1 MTYGPKGGGKT
12 MSETDPPITVFYDG
26 ACPRCDRG
34 EPVLRADGLVKHF
47 AGRRVVDGVD
57 LRCRAGQVLGL
68 LGANGAG
75 KTTTLRLCYGFLQP
89 DAGMIRV
96 AGIDRRA
103 DPEATARRVGVC
115 TQDDT
120 FDSDFTVRGNLEQ
133 MSRYFRPRPP
143 GLPARVDALLDRFG
157 LDRYADAKPDVLSGG
172 YRRRLM
178 LARALVH
185 EPQLL
190 FLDEPTTGLDP
201 RARLEVWELIDALRR
216 DGLGIVLT
224 THYMDEAER
233 LSDELVV
240 LREGRTV
247 ATGPPRAVLG
257 DLVGEHVLVLDARDP
272 AAPAV
277 CAWARQ
283 TGLPEPSRVLSTL
296 HLALDGPGLARFSAR
311 FGDLRFEVRP
321 PTLDDLFL
329 KLAEK
334 P

>member
-1 MTYGPKGGGKT
+1 MDDAKRQ
-12 MSETDPPITVFYDG
+12 E
-26 ACPRCDRG
+26 
-34 EPVLRADGLVKHF
+34 EPVLRATGLVKQF

-57 LRCRAGQVLGL
+57 LHCRAGQVLGL

-89 DAGMIRV
+89 DAGEIRI
-96 AGIDRRA
+96 AGINRRVN
-103 DPEATARRVGVC
+103 PEAASRQVGVC

-120 FDSDFTVRGNLEQ
+120 FDTDFTVRDNLEQ
-133 MSRYFRPRPP
+133 VGRYFRPRP
-143 GLPARVDALLDRFG
+143 LALKAKVSALLERFG
-157 LDRYADAKPDVLSGG
+157 LDRYADAKPDILSGG

-185 EPQLL
+185 GPQLL

-201 RARLEVWELIDALRR
+201 QARLEVWELIDTLRR
-216 DGLGIVLT
+216 EGLGIVLT

-233 LSDELVV
+233 LSDELLV

-247 ATGPPRAVLG
+247 ATGPAPTVLG
-257 DLVGEHVLVLDARDP
+257 DLVGEHMLVLDAADP
-272 AAPAV
+272 AMPAV
-277 CAWARQ
+277 REWAHQ
-283 TGLPEPSRVLSTL
+283 VSLPEPTRVLSTL
-296 HLALDGPGLARFSAR
+296 HLALDGPKLAQFSAR

-334 P
+334 S

>member
-1 MTYGPKGGGKT
+1 MP
-12 MSETDPPITVFYDG
+12 MG
-26 ACPRCDRG
+26 ASHPNTQD
-34 EPVLRADGLVKHF
+34 EPVLLADGLVKQF
-47 AGRRVVDGVD
+47 AGRRVVDGVG
-57 LRCRAGQVLGL
+57 LRCRAGQVLSL

-89 DAGMIRV
+89 DAGTIRV
-96 AGIDRRA
+96 AGIDRCT
-103 DPEATARRVGVC
+103 DPETAARRVGVC

-120 FDSDFTVRGNLEQ
+120 FDTDFTVRGNLEQ
-133 MSRYFRPRPP
+133 VGRYFRPRPP
-143 GLPARVDALLDRFG
+143 ALKARIAILLERFG
-157 LDRYADAKPDVLSGG
+157 LDRYASAKPDILSGG

-178 LARALVH
+178 LARALIH

-201 RARLEVWELIDALRR
+201 QARLEVWELIDTLRR

-240 LREGRTV
+240 LREGRMV
-247 ATGPPRAVLG
+247 AAGKPRAVLG
-257 DLVGEHVLVLDARDP
+257 DLVGEHVLVLEARDP

-277 CAWARQ
+277 CEWARQ
-283 TGLPEPSRVLSTL
+283 AGLPELTRVLSDL
-296 HLALDGPGLARFSAR
+296 HLALDGPGLARFIAR

-334 P
+334 S

>member
-1 MTYGPKGGGKT
+1 MPVYNPQAP
-12 MSETDPPITVFYDG
+12 D
-26 ACPRCDRG
+26 
-34 EPVLRADGLVKHF
+34 EPVLLACGLVKQF

-57 LRCRAGQVLGL
+57 LQCRAGQVLGL

-75 KTTTLRLCYGFLQP
+75 KTTTLRLCSGFLQP
-89 DAGMIRV
+89 DAGAIRV
-96 AGIDRRA
+96 VGIDRRA
-103 DPEATARRVGVC
+103 DPEAAARQVGVC

-120 FDSDFTVRGNLEQ
+120 FDTDFTVRGNLEQ

-143 GLPARVDALLDRFG
+143 ALKAQITALLERFG
-157 LDRYADAKPDVLSGG
+157 LDRYANAKPDVLSGG
-172 YRRRLM
+172 YRRRLII
-178 LARALVH
+178 ARALVH

-201 RARLEVWELIDALRR
+201 QARLEVWELIDALRR
-216 DGLGIVLT
+216 DGLGLVLT

-233 LSDELVV
+233 LADELLI
-240 LREGRTV
+240 LREGRV
-247 ATGPPRAVLG
+247 IAAGPSRTVLG
-257 DLVGEHVLVLDARDP
+257 DLVGEHMLVLDARDP

-283 TGLPEPSRVLSTL
+283 AGLPEPTRVLSTL

>member
-1 MTYGPKGGGKT
+1 MP
-12 MSETDPPITVFYDG
+12 MPANHPPAPD
-26 ACPRCDRG
+26 
-34 EPVLRADGLVKHF
+34 EPVLRADGLVKQF
-47 AGRRVVDGVD
+47 ASRRVVDGVD
-57 LRCRAGQVLGL
+57 LRCWAGQVVGL

-89 DAGMIRV
+89 DAGTIRV
-96 AGIDRRA
+96 MGIDRRT
-103 DPEATARRVGVC
+103 DPEAAARRVGVC

-143 GLPARVDALLDRFG
+143 ALKARIAALLERFG
-157 LDRYADAKPDVLSGG
+157 LDRYAAVKPDTLSGG

-185 EPQLL
+185 DPQVL

-201 RARLEVWELIDALRR
+201 QARLEVWELIDTLRR

-233 LSDELVV
+233 LADELLV
-240 LREGRTV
+240 LREGRRV

-257 DLVGEHVLVLDARDP
+257 DLVGEHVLVLEARDP

-277 CAWARQ
+277 REWARQ
-283 TGLPEPSRVLSTL
+283 AGLPEPTRVLSTL
-296 HLALDGPGLARFSAR
+296 HLALDGPGLARFGAR
-311 FGDLRFEVRP
+311 FGNLRFEVRP

-334 P
+334 S

>member
-1 MTYGPKGGGKT
+1 MPARDLNAP
-12 MSETDPPITVFYDG
+12 E
-26 ACPRCDRG
+26 
-34 EPVLRADGLVKHF
+34 EPVLLARGLVKRF

-57 LRCRAGQVLGL
+57 LRCQAGQVLGL

-89 DAGMIRV
+89 DAGTIRV
-96 AGIDRRA
+96 AGIDRAA
-103 DPEATARRVGVC
+103 DPEAAARRVGVC

-143 GLPARVDALLDRFG
+143 TLKTRIAALLERFG

-178 LARALVH
+178 MARALVH
-185 EPQLL
+185 EPRLL

-201 RARLEVWELIDALRR
+201 QARLEVWELIDTLRR

-233 LSDELVV
+233 LSDDLVV
-240 LREGRTV
+240 LRDGRKV
-247 ATGPPRAVLG
+247 AAGPPRVVLG
-257 DLVGEHVLVLDARDP
+257 DLVGEHVLVLEAGDP

-283 TGLPEPSRVLSTL
+283 AGLPEPTRVLSTL

-321 PTLDDLFL
+321 PRWTTCS
-329 KLAEK
+329 
-334 P
+334 

>member
-1 MTYGPKGGGKT
+1 MPAG
-12 MSETDPPITVFYDG
+12 DPNAPD
-26 ACPRCDRG
+26 
-34 EPVLRADGLVKHF
+34 EPVLLAAGLVKQF
-47 AGRRVVDGVD
+47 TGRRVVDGVS

-75 KTTTLRLCYGFLQP
+75 KTTTLRLCYGFLRP
-89 DAGMIRV
+89 DAGAIRV
-96 AGIDRRA
+96 VGIDRLA
-103 DPEATARRVGVC
+103 DPEAAARRVGVC

-143 GLPARVDALLDRFG
+143 ALKARIAALLERFG
-157 LDRYADAKPDVLSGG
+157 LDRYTDAKPDTLSGG

-185 EPQLL
+185 EPRLL

-201 RARLEVWELIDALRR
+201 QARLEVWELIDALRR

-233 LSDELVV
+233 LSDELLV
-240 LREGRTV
+240 LREGRMV
-247 ATGPPRAVLG
+247 AAGPPRAVLG
-257 DLVGEHVLVLDARDP
+257 DLVGEHVLVLDARDS

-277 CAWARQ
+277 RAWARQ
-283 TGLPEPSRVLSTL
+283 AGLPEPSRVLSTL

>member
-1 MTYGPKGGGKT
+1 MPARDLNAP
-12 MSETDPPITVFYDG
+12 E
-26 ACPRCDRG
+26 
-34 EPVLRADGLVKHF
+34 EPVLLARGLVKRF

-57 LRCRAGQVLGL
+57 LRCQAGQVLGL

-89 DAGMIRV
+89 DAGTIRV
-96 AGIDRRA
+96 AGIDRAA
-103 DPEATARRVGVC
+103 DPEAAARRVGVC

-143 GLPARVDALLDRFG
+143 TLKTRIAALLERFG

-178 LARALVH
+178 MARALVH
-185 EPQLL
+185 EPRLL

-201 RARLEVWELIDALRR
+201 QARLEVWELIDTLRR

-233 LSDELVV
+233 LSDDLVV
-240 LREGRTV
+240 LRDGRKV
-247 ATGPPRAVLG
+247 AAGPPRVVLG
-257 DLVGEHVLVLDARDP
+257 DLVGEHVLVLEAGDP

-283 TGLPEPSRVLSTL
+283 AGLPEPTRVLSTL

-329 KLAEK
+329 KLAEQS
-334 P
+334 

>member
-1 MTYGPKGGGKT
+1 MPTLAAHPN
-12 MSETDPPITVFYDG
+12 
-26 ACPRCDRG
+26 AQN
-34 EPVLRADGLVKHF
+34 EPVLLACGLVKQF

-89 DAGMIRV
+89 DAGTIRV

-103 DPEATARRVGVC
+103 DPEAAARRVGVC

-120 FDSDFTVRGNLEQ
+120 FDTDFTVRGNLEQ
-133 MSRYFRPRPP
+133 MGRYFRPRPP
-143 GLPARVDALLDRFG
+143 AVKARVTALLERFG
-157 LDRYADAKPDVLSGG
+157 LDRYANAKPDILSGG

-185 EPQLL
+185 EPRLL

-201 RARLEVWELIDALRR
+201 QARLEVWELIDTLRR
-216 DGLGIVLT
+216 EGLGIVLT

-233 LSDELVV
+233 LSDELLI
-240 LREGRTV
+240 LREGRVV
-247 ATGPPRAVLG
+247 AAGHSRAVLG
-257 DLVGEHVLVLDARDP
+257 NLIGEHMLVLDARDP
-272 AAPAV
+272 AVSAV
-277 CAWARQ
+277 RDWVRQ
-283 TGLPEPSRVLSTL
+283 TGLPEPTRVLSTL
-296 HLALDGPGLARFSAR
+296 HLALDGPGLAQFSAR

-334 P
+334 S

>member
-1 MTYGPKGGGKT
+1 MPAG
-12 MSETDPPITVFYDG
+12 DPNASD
-26 ACPRCDRG
+26 
-34 EPVLRADGLVKHF
+34 EPVLLATSLVKQF
-47 AGRRVVDGVD
+47 AGRRVVDGVG

-89 DAGMIRV
+89 DAGTIRV

-103 DPEATARRVGVC
+103 DPEAVARRVGVC

-133 MSRYFRPRPP
+133 MGRYFRPRPP
-143 GLPARVDALLDRFG
+143 ALKARIAALLERFG
-157 LDRYADAKPDVLSGG
+157 LDRYANAKPDTLSGG

-178 LARALVH
+178 MARALVH

-201 RARLEVWELIDALRR
+201 QARLEVWELIDTLRR
-216 DGLGIVLT
+216 DGLGLVLT

-233 LSDELVV
+233 LSDELLI
-240 LREGRTV
+240 LREGRTI
-247 ATGPPRAVLG
+247 ATGPSRAVLG

-277 CAWARQ
+277 REWARQ
-283 TGLPEPSRVLSTL
+283 AGLPEPNRVLSTL

>member
-1 MTYGPKGGGKT
+1 MHTYDLNSP
-12 MSETDPPITVFYDG
+12 D
-26 ACPRCDRG
+26 
-34 EPVLRADGLVKHF
+34 EPVLLATGLSKQF
-47 AGRRVVDGVD
+47 AGRRVVDDVG
-57 LRCRAGQVLGL
+57 LRCQAGQVVGL

-75 KTTTLRLCYGFLQP
+75 KTTTLRMCYGFLQP
-89 DAGMIRV
+89 DAGTIRV
-96 AGIDRRA
+96 AGIDRRV
-103 DPEATARRVGVC
+103 DPEAAARRVGVC

-120 FDSDFTVRGNLEQ
+120 FDTDFTVRGNLEQ
-133 MSRYFRPRPP
+133 MSRYFRPRPS
-143 GLPARVDALLDRFG
+143 GVKARVTALLERFG
-157 LDRYADAKPDVLSGG
+157 LHRYANAKPDSLSGG

-178 LARALVH
+178 IARALIH
-185 EPQLL
+185 APQLL

-201 RARLEVWELIDALRR
+201 QARLEVWELVDTLRR
-216 DGLGIVLT
+216 EGLGIVLT

-233 LSDELVV
+233 LSDELLV
-240 LREGRTV
+240 LREGRVV
-247 ATGPPRAVLG
+247 ATGQSQAVLG
-257 DLVGEHVLVLDARDP
+257 DLVGEHMLVLDAHDS
-272 AAPAV
+272 AAATV

-283 TGLPEPSRVLSTL
+283 VGLPEPTRVLSTL

>member
-1 MTYGPKGGGKT
+1 MKRWPAHD
-12 MSETDPPITVFYDG
+12 SG
-26 ACPRCDRG
+26 ARD
-34 EPVLRADGLVKHF
+34 EPVLRTEGLVKQF

-57 LRCRAGQVLGL
+57 LRCQAGQVLGL

-89 DAGMIRV
+89 DAGTIRV

-103 DPEATARRVGVC
+103 DPEAAARRVGVC

-143 GLPARVDALLDRFG
+143 ALPARVAALLERFG
-157 LDRYADAKPDVLSGG
+157 LDRYANAKPDVLSGG

-185 EPQLL
+185 APQLL

-201 RARLEVWELIDALRR
+201 HARLEVWELVDTLRR

-224 THYMDEAER
+224 THYMDKAER

-272 AAPAV
+272 AAAAV
-277 CAWARQ
+277 CTWARQ
-283 TGLPEPSRVLSTL
+283 AGLPEPSRVLSTL

>member
-1 MTYGPKGGGKT
+1 MKRW
-12 MSETDPPITVFYDG
+12 SAHDPNAPD
-26 ACPRCDRG
+26 
-34 EPVLRADGLVKHF
+34 EPVLRVDGLVKQF

-57 LRCRAGQVLGL
+57 LCCRAGQVLGL

-89 DAGMIRV
+89 DAGTIRV

-103 DPEATARRVGVC
+103 DPEAVARRVGVC

-133 MSRYFRPRPP
+133 MSRYFRPRPSA
-143 GLPARVDALLDRFG
+143 LQVRIAALLERFG
-157 LDRYADAKPDVLSGG
+157 LDRSADAKPELLSGG

-201 RARLEVWELIDALRR
+201 QARLDVWELIDALRR

-257 DLVGEHVLVLDARDP
+257 DGVGEHVLVLDAGDP

-277 CAWARQ
+277 RAWARQ
-283 TGLPEPSRVLSTL
+283 EGLPEPSRVLSTL

-334 P
+334 S

>member
-1 MTYGPKGGGKT
+1 MNA
-12 MSETDPPITVFYDG
+12 SEQI
-26 ACPRCDRG
+26 ARE
-34 EPVLRADGLVKHF
+34 EPVLLATGLVKQF
-47 AGRRVVDGVD
+47 AGRRVVDGVG
-57 LRCRAGQVLGL
+57 LSCRAGQVLGL

-75 KTTTLRLCYGFLQP
+75 KTTTLRMCYGFLQP
-89 DAGMIRV
+89 DAGTIRI

-103 DPEATARRVGVC
+103 DPEAAARRAGVC

-120 FDSDFTVRGNLEQ
+120 FDNDFTVRGNLEQ
-133 MSRYFRPRPP
+133 VSRYFRLRPTALK
-143 GLPARVDALLDRFG
+143 GRIGALLERFG
-157 LDRYADAKPDVLSGG
+157 LDRYANDKPEILSGG

-185 EPQLL
+185 QPRLL

-201 RARLEVWELIDALRR
+201 QARLEVWELIDTLRR
-216 DGLGIVLT
+216 EGLGIVLT
-224 THYMDEAER
+224 THYMEEAER
-233 LSDELVV
+233 LSDELLV

-247 ATGPPRAVLG
+247 AAGQSPTVLG
-257 DLVGEHVLVLDARDP
+257 DLVGEHMLVLDARDP

-277 CAWARQ
+277 REWTRQ
-283 TGLPEPSRVLSTL
+283 AGLSEPSRVLSSL
-296 HLALDGPGLARFSAR
+296 HLALDGPALAQFSAR
-311 FGDLRFEVRP
+311 FGELRFEVRP

>member
-1 MTYGPKGGGKT
+1 MKRWPAH
-12 MSETDPPITVFYDG
+12 DPN
-26 ACPRCDRG
+26 ARA
-34 EPVLRADGLVKHF
+34 EPVLLADGLVKQF

-89 DAGMIRV
+89 DAGTIRV

-103 DPEATARRVGVC
+103 DPEAAARRVGVC

-143 GLPARVDALLDRFG
+143 ALQARVAALLERFG
-157 LDRYADAKPDVLSGG
+157 LDRYANAKPDVLSGG

-185 EPQLL
+185 APQLL

-201 RARLEVWELIDALRR
+201 HARLEVWELVDALRR

-283 TGLPEPSRVLSTL
+283 AGLPEPCRVLSTL

>member
-1 MTYGPKGGGKT
+1 MFDLNIPN
-12 MSETDPPITVFYDG
+12 
-26 ACPRCDRG
+26 
-34 EPVLRADGLVKHF
+34 EPVLRAAGLVKQF

-57 LRCRAGQVLGL
+57 LQCRAGQVLGL

-89 DAGMIRV
+89 DAGVIRI
-96 AGIDRRA
+96 AGIDRGV
-103 DPEATARRVGVC
+103 DPEAAARRVGVC

-120 FDSDFTVRGNLEQ
+120 FDTDFTVRGNLEQ
-133 MSRYFRPRPP
+133 MTRYFRLRA
-143 GLPARVDALLDRFG
+143 PAVKERIAALLERFG
-157 LDRYADAKPDVLSGG
+157 LERYANAKPDILSGG

-178 LARALVH
+178 IARALVH
-185 EPQLL
+185 QPQLL

-201 RARLEVWELIDALRR
+201 QARLEVWELVDTLRR

-233 LSDELVV
+233 LSDELLI
-240 LREGRTV
+240 LREGRV
-247 ATGPPRAVLG
+247 MAAGPSRVVLG
-257 DLVGEHVLVLDARDP
+257 NLVGEHMVMLDARDP
-272 AAPAV
+272 AAEAV
-277 CAWARQ
+277 RAWARQ
-283 TGLPEPSRVLSTL
+283 AGLPEPTRVLSTL